1 MDPDKSLVLLIG
13 GVGVQLASEMDWEL
27 TPRPIRMVL
36 IARHGWPEAL
46 EGLLEQL
53 VGKLG

>member
-1 MDPDKSLVLLIG
+1 LG
-13 GVGVQLASEMDWEL
+13 SEMDWEL